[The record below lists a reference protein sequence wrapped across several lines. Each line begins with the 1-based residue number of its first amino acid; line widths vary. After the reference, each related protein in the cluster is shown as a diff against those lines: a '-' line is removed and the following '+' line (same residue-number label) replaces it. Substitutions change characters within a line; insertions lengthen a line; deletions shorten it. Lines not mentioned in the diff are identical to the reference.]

1 MITALQ
7 RNYCLTS
14 VNLSWNGFDYE
25 GSVAVCEMLRGNK
38 YLREVDISHNRI
50 NWEGAMLIAKGLKEN
65 DTLEILYV
73 RHFISIYLLPNVA
86 FCIAKLGYSF

>member
-1 MITALQ
+1 
-7 RNYCLTS
+7 

-25 GSVAVCEMLRGNK
+25 GGVAVCEMLRGNK
-38 YLREVDISHNRI
+38 YLREVDVSHNRI

-73 RHFISIYLLPNVA
+73 RSVPIALQLLLLSLLLN
-86 FCIAKLGYSF
+86 

>member
-1 MITALQ
+1 MQ

-25 GSVAVCEMLRGNK
+25 GGVAVCEMLRGNK
-38 YLREVDISHNRI
+38 YLREVDVSHNRI

-73 RHFISIYLLPNVA
+73 RNSH
-86 FCIAKLGYSF
+86 SFSFL

>member
-1 MITALQ
+1 M
-7 RNYCLTS
+7 
-14 VNLSWNGFDYE
+14 NLSWNGFDYE

-38 YLREVDISHNRI
+38 YLREVDVSHNRV

-73 RHFISIYLLPNVA
+73 STAAAASPVDTVARQSPTAECAHADSRECPIVLL
-86 FCIAKLGYSF
+86 